1 MKKIYCLFLFIFLCG
16 CAGFREGKI
25 SSIKSFPQTTDKASL
40 GISLDF
46 IVNFNGNRITNENAK
61 NKIQS
66 KIVERFNK
74 TGLFSNVV
82 IDSYGED
89 YTLNIKYEDLGATNL
104 FLAALTGATLYIF
117 PSYAKDT
124 NVITAN
130 LINNK
135 TKRSEEIVLNDSV
148 TTWQEILLLPITPF
162 KHPLVEAV
170 SMQNDLIDNLALQT
184 YEKIQSS
191 RN

>member
-61 NKIQS
+61 NQIQS

-82 IDSYGED
+82 IDSSGED
-89 YTLNIKYEDLGATNL
+89 YTLNIKYEDLGDTNL
-104 FLAALTGATLYIF
+104 FLAALTGVTLYIF

-130 LINNK
+130 LVNNK
-135 TKRSEEIVLNDSV
+135 TQKSEEIVLNDSV

>member
-25 SSIKSFPQTTDKASL
+25 SSIKSFPQATEKYSL
-40 GISLDF
+40 GFTLDF
-46 IVNFNGNRITNENAK
+46 IINLNGNKIINEKAK
-61 NKIQS
+61 NQIQS
-66 KIVERFNK
+66 KIAERFYK

-82 IDSYGED
+82 INSSNED
-89 YTLNIKYEDLGATNL
+89 YTLKIKYEDLGDTNL
-104 FLAALTGATLYIF
+104 FLATLSGFTLYIF

-124 NVITAN
+124 NVITAK

-135 TKRSEEIVLNDSV
+135 TKQIEEIVLNDSM

-162 KHPLVEAV
+162 KYPLKEGAQ
-170 SMQNDLIDNLALQT
+170 MENDLIDNLALQT
-184 YEKIQSS
+184 YEKIKNS

>member
-89 YTLNIKYEDLGATNL
+89 YTLNIKYEDLGDTNL

-162 KHPLVEAV
+162 KYPLVEAV